1 VPEKPLKAHVESWCI
16 ALPSQPSLHDF
27 FKKHRQLLPIPSITP
42 GCSAV
47 HQAQGGGGKLQEMG
61 VGPPRM
67 WYFAEVF
74 AHLRYL

>member
-1 VPEKPLKAHVESWCI
+1 MLNHG
-16 ALPSQPSLHDF
+16 ALLYQASRACMTF
-27 FKKHRQLLPIPSITP
+27 FFKHRQLLPIPSITP
-42 GCSAV
+42 GCSAE

-67 WYFAEVF
+67 WYFAEIF